1 VLKNNDTTA
10 ELDRPNTEGRDT
22 KGRFAPGNPGKPKG
36 AKHRFNAEVLERLG
50 GLTSKAF
57 ATLERK
63 LDEGELKAATFV
75 LSRFLPSER
84 VIELGGDPNGIADAA
99 AEGELTP
106 TEMNRVAQAV
116 KTIKEA
122 SGIDEMRSR
131 LDEIEALLVQRRS
144 G

>member
-1 VLKNNDTTA
+1 MTDSTELNRANTA
-10 ELDRPNTEGRDT
+10 EHRNGLGQ
-22 KGRFAPGNPGKPKG
+22 FAKGNPGKPRG

-63 LDEGELKAATFV
+63 LDEGELKAATFI

-84 VIELGGDPNGIADAA
+84 VVELGGDPNEISDAA
-99 AEGELTP
+99 AEGQLTP
-106 TEMNRVAQAV
+106 TEMNRVAQAA

-122 SGIDEMRSR
+122 SGIDEMRAR
-131 LDEIEALLVQRRS
+131 LDEIEALLIQRK
-144 G
+144 GG